1 MKRILLAT
9 PSTLLGAGVGL
20 FCLAAPVLAHHGFET
35 EYDNN
40 KVITATG
47 VVSKIEWTN
56 PHMHLYVDVTDA
68 GGKVTTYNLE
78 LTSPNAIQRQGWN
91 KNDLV
96 PGEKVTFKAHAGK
109 VVEERAALDSLVK
122 VSAPKQEIFKGQRP
136 DDLGSN

>member
-1 MKRILLAT
+1 MRSHLGILF
-9 PSTLLGAGVGL
+9 AGLGL
-20 FCLAAPVLAHHGFET
+20 FCTTAPVLAHHGFET

-56 PHMHLYVDVTDA
+56 PHMHLYVDVTDGA
-68 GGKVTTYNLE
+68 GKVTTYNLE

-96 PGEKVTFKAHAGK
+96 AGEKVTFKAHAGK
-109 VVEERAALDSLVK
+109 VIEERAALDSLVK
-122 VSAPKQEIFKGQRP
+122 VSAPNQEIFKGQRP
-136 DDLGSN
+136 ENFGSN

>member
-1 MKRILLAT
+1 MRNNLGILLA
-9 PSTLLGAGVGL
+9 GVGIV
-20 FCLAAPVLAHHGFET
+20 CLSAPVRAHHGFET
-35 EYDNN
+35 EYDSN
-40 KVITATG
+40 KIITATG
-47 VVSKIEWTN
+47 TVSKIEWTN

-68 GGKVTTYNLE
+68 AGKVTTYNLE

-96 PGEKVTFKAHAGK
+96 AGEKVTFKAHAGK

>member
-1 MKRILLAT
+1 MKRILM
-9 PSTLLGAGVGL
+9 AGVGL

-40 KVITATG
+40 KTITATG

-56 PHMHLYVDVTDA
+56 PHMHLYVDVTNA
-68 GGKVTTYNLE
+68 AGKVTTYNLE

-96 PGEKVTFKAHAGK
+96 AGEKVTFKAHAGK

-122 VSAPKQEIFKGQRP
+122 VSAPTQEIFKGQRP
-136 DDLGSN
+136 ESPGSN

>member
-1 MKRILLAT
+1 MKRILLA
-9 PSTLLGAGVGL
+9 GVGV
-20 FCLAAPVLAHHGFET
+20 FCLVAPVLAHHGFET

-40 KVITATG
+40 KTITATG
-47 VVSKIEWTN
+47 VVSKVEWTN

-109 VVEERAALDSLVK
+109 VIEERAALDSLVK
-122 VSAPKQEIFKGQRP
+122 VTAPKQEIFKGQRP

>member
-1 MKRILLAT
+1 MKRVLIA
-9 PSTLLGAGVGL
+9 SAGL

-40 KVITATG
+40 KTITATG

-68 GGKVTTYNLE
+68 GGKVTNNLE

-122 VSAPKQEIFKGQRP
+122 TSTPKQEIFKGQRP
-136 DDLGSN
+136 EDLGSN

>member
-1 MKRILLAT
+1 MRNNLGILLA
-9 PSTLLGAGVGL
+9 GVGIV
-20 FCLAAPVLAHHGFET
+20 CLSAPVLAHHGFET
-35 EYDNN
+35 EYDSN
-40 KVITATG
+40 KIITATG
-47 VVSKIEWTN
+47 TVSKIEWTN
-56 PHMHLYVDVTDA
+56 PHMHLYVDVTNA
-68 GGKVTTYNLE
+68 AGKVTTYNLE

-96 PGEKVTFKAHAGK
+96 AGEKVTFKAHAGK

>member
-1 MKRILLAT
+1 MRNNLGILLA
-9 PSTLLGAGVGL
+9 GVGIV
-20 FCLAAPVLAHHGFET
+20 CLSAPVLAHHGFET
-35 EYDNN
+35 EYDSN
-40 KVITATG
+40 KIITATG
-47 VVSKIEWTN
+47 TVSKIEWTN

-68 GGKVTTYNLE
+68 AGKVTTYNLE

-96 PGEKVTFKAHAGK
+96 AGEKVTFKAHAGK

-122 VSAPKQEIFKGQRP
+122 VGAPKQEIFKGQRP

>member
-1 MKRILLAT
+1 MKRVLIA
-9 PSTLLGAGVGL
+9 SVGV

-40 KVITATG
+40 KTITATG

-56 PHMHLYVDVTDA
+56 QHMHLYVDVTDA

-122 VSAPKQEIFKGQRP
+122 TSTPKQEIFKGQRP
-136 DDLGSN
+136 EDLGSN

>member
-1 MKRILLAT
+1 MKRILM
-9 PSTLLGAGVGL
+9 AGVGL

-40 KVITATG
+40 KTITATG

-56 PHMHLYVDVTDA
+56 PHMHLYVDVTNA
-68 GGKVTTYNLE
+68 AGKVTTYNLE

-96 PGEKVTFKAHAGK
+96 AGEKVTFKAHAGK

-122 VSAPKQEIFKGQRP
+122 VSAPTQEIFKGQRP
-136 DDLGSN
+136 ESPGAN